1 MFCKIGVT
9 TRHISKRINEISSSI
24 EFLNLI
30 SIKSIYTIQ
39 DTGSSILKL
48 EQLLLSGPY
57 KFIPSIKFVGYTEV
71 LSQDSLNYIQNTIEK
86 WQKHLKQ

>member
-1 MFCKIGVT
+1 MFYKIGVT

-30 SIKSIYTIQ
+30 SIYTIQ